1 MSIKNRLIDCR
12 YIQMACDIYGWPKI
26 NRKSFFFLGSV
37 EHDYK
42 ASILTFFMSCP
53 GQVLFWLQIRTNFK
67 VLSIAPQH
75 VHILHSG
82 GGFRRIFHLGHL
94 AWPPRSRVRAPV
106 CMISSTCQVDH
117 ATENKIIV
125 SPRSVSK
132 VQLKSVPLLRCKQ
145 SRALKKCV
153 NK

>member
-1 MSIKNRLIDCR
+1 M
-12 YIQMACDIYGWPKI
+12 GG
-26 NRKSFFFLGSV
+26 RKSTGRAFFFLVQS
-37 EHDYK
+37 
-42 ASILTFFMSCP
+42 SMTIRLPSSRSLCMSCP
-53 GQVLFWLQIRTNFK
+53 GQVLFWLQIHTNFK